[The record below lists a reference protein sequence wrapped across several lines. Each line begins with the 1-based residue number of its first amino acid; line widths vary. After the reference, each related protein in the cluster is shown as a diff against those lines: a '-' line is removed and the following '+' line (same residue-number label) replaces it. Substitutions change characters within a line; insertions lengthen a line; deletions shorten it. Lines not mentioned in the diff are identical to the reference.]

1 MLKEQ
6 NKFCVRLCSNGFMK
20 NRFTAFSEV
29 QLITFVKVTMAFYI
43 HVYVVTCEG
52 GVLGLTKDIVENQIG
67 L

>member
-29 QLITFVKVTMAFYI
+29 QLITFVKVTMTFYI
-43 HVYVVTCEG
+43 YVVTCEG
-52 GVLGLTKDIVENQIG
+52 GELGLTKDIVENQIG